1 METKFQT
8 KTSILN
14 ANLAELPIFKGNS
27 FSQSNIE
34 AKVDTFRKGEK
45 SLFWF
50 LKLGVLIGVG
60 YLTWVYVLPPIFQ
73 AIGQFMAVAATGVLI
88 VAGIILA
95 PVVVKGIRAFARMLH
110 KTLIKYDPFGQ
121 LAEERQKMVVNENNF
136 RISKGAINTLKQ
148 DMEAQAVISEKEVKT
163 GQLKIIS
170 IQGKAEQ
177 IKANIDKMISE
188 KGPEA
193 KSEDAYVELV
203 NELQTTLAE
212 FQRVSNKLNQST
224 LYVSKYGTR
233 ANIMKKMV
241 QKLSMVETQ
250 MSIKLSDFDATI
262 EMLKKDYDFG
272 QRSNAATSA
281 AKSAMLFSKGW
292 EFDYALDV
300 VTQTISADIAITSGN
315 LKDIDMLTAG
325 FSMDSDESFANLN
338 LIADRIKTGADVIP
352 TAKQYNNPEYKF
364 TTEDRRNSGGFT
376 EII

>member
-1 METKFQT
+1 METKVQS
-8 KTSILN
+8 KMSILN
-14 ANLAELPIFKGNS
+14 ANLAELPIFKGNN
-27 FSQSNIE
+27 FSQSDL
-34 AKVDTFRKGEK
+34 ATKVDTFRKGEK
-45 SLFWF
+45 NLFWF
-50 LKLGVLIGVG
+50 LKLGVLAGVG
-60 YLTWVYVLPPIFQ
+60 YLTWVYVLPPVFQ
-73 AIGQFMAVAATGVLI
+73 AIGQFMAVAATGVMI

-95 PVVVKGIRAFARMLH
+95 PVIVKGIRAFARMLH

-121 LAEERQKMVVNENNF
+121 LAEERQKMVVNEKNF

-177 IKANIDKMISE
+177 IKANIDKMIEE

-224 LYVSKYGTR
+224 VYVSKYGTR

-272 QRSNAATSA
+272 QRSNAATTA

-292 EFDYALDV
+292 EFDYAFDV

-364 TTEDRRNSGGFT
+364 TSEDRRNSGGFT